1 MQVSEEVQVA
11 EGLSDVQRAENALK
25 HLLFPIL
32 SHPDSCSV
40 NAIEGKSVVIVEVS
54 VHREDFAALNEGEDG
69 DSLFQSLQRL
79 ISVTSKERKMSLD
92 LLEVPSEEA

>member
-1 MQVSEEVQVA
+1 MPVREEVQVG
-11 EGLSDVQRAENALK
+11 ESLSDVQRAENALE
-25 HLLFPIL
+25 HLLLPIL
-32 SHPDSCSV
+32 SHQDSYSV

-54 VHREDFAALNEGEDG
+54 VHSEDFAALNEGEEG

-92 LLEVPSEEA
+92 LLEVPAEEA